1 MNYYPEFFKVSI
13 MFDYRLKIFE
23 AFEKK
28 NWSKQYR
35 FAVID
40 PKNYRGYPANFIC
53 LLPKEIFESG
63 KPLSPFGKL
72 FGERSP
78 EYAIKL
84 LKEAFKQEKD
94 EEVKNEITKRIKLL
108 EAKKP
113 KLICSSCHETFE
125 EYCKTRY
132 KHKLCK
138 NCLETKILQN
148 QI

>member
-1 MNYYPEFFKVSI
+1 MNSYLEFFKVSI

-23 AFEKK
+23 GFEKK
-28 NWSKQYR
+28 NWVKQYR

-40 PKNYRGYPANFIC
+40 PKNYMGYPANFVC

-72 FGERSP
+72 FGEKSP

-84 LKEAFKQEKD
+84 LKEALKQEKD
-94 EEVKNEITKRIKLL
+94 EEVKNEIMKRIKLL

-113 KLICSSCHETFE
+113 KLICSSCHEAFE
-125 EYCKTRY
+125 EYCKTKYR
-132 KHKLCK
+132 HKLCK
-138 NCLETKILQN
+138 SCLETKIFQN